1 MRPTAFD
8 PQRLRAYLH
17 RHMIADLPALK
28 HALGAS
34 SDLTVFRKL
43 KALGYLSS
51 YTHRG
56 RFYTLRTIPRFDKDG
71 LWSHAAVWFSRHRT
85 LMATLEAWI
94 PPAPQGWFA
103 EDLAD
108 RLHVH
113 VHDPLHELVR
123 QGRVRRTA
131 IAGRLLYTAA
141 EARRSKDQIR
151 ARRTAQAVPLVTDAS
166 ALHVSP
172 DELKTA
178 ILLFYSLLDEQQRRL
193 FAGLESIKLGLGG
206 DTILAAFLHLDAHT
220 VARGRQQLLD
230 HDVAP
235 GRVRRGGGGR
245 PPAEK
250 KRPTSSP

>member
-123 QGRVRRTA
+123 QGRGCPTPYAGGALLTA
-131 IAGRLLYTAA
+131 
-141 EARRSKDQIR
+141 
-151 ARRTAQAVPLVTDAS
+151 
-166 ALHVSP
+166 
-172 DELKTA
+172 
-178 ILLFYSLLDEQQRRL
+178 
-193 FAGLESIKLGLGG
+193 
-206 DTILAAFLHLDAHT
+206 
-220 VARGRQQLLD
+220 
-230 HDVAP
+230 
-235 GRVRRGGGGR
+235 
-245 PPAEK
+245 PPAPQPQATNLSPHTRSA
-250 KRPTSSP
+250 RPAAPAT